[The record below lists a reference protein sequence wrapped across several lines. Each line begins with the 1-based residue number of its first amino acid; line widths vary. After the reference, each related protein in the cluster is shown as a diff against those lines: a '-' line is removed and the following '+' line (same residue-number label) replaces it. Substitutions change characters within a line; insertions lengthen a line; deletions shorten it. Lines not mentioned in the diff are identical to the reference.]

1 MLLTS
6 TVCEGGESRSIN
18 LTPQGCQVREPLFR
32 GQVVSGPGPRAFV
45 IVTSPSS
52 IALPFLYKCSLSHR
66 SSFPDVHMRFDHA
79 KY

>member
-18 LTPQGCQVREPLFR
+18 LTPQGWRVREPLFR
-32 GQVVSGPGPRAFV
+32 GQVVSGPRVFV

-52 IALPFLYKCSLSHR
+52 IALTFLYKCSLSHK
-66 SSFPDVHMRFDHA
+66 SSFPDVHMRLDHA